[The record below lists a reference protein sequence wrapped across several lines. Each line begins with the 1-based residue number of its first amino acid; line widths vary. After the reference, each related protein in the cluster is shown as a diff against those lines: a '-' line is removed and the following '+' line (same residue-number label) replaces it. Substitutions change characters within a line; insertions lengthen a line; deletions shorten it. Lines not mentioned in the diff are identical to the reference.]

1 MPIMRVSL
9 SLSSSLTK
17 YLLKNKILSRARF
30 PLVLMLEVTH
40 QCNLACEGC
49 GRIHEYK
56 ETMRE
61 MLRTEECIQA
71 VDECPAPVVTV
82 TGGEPLMH
90 PEIDKIISAIVRKKR
105 HIYLCTNGILLAE
118 AIKKLRPSKYFNL
131 NVHIDGLASTHDAIA
146 GNGVFERAIRGIK
159 EAKRAGFKVCTN
171 TTIFK
176 NTSENEIE
184 ELFSFLEGLGVDGM
198 LVSPGFSFEHN
209 NNEVFLCRNEIQ
221 ERFGFIYGI
230 SKKYKILNSPLY
242 LKFLK
247 GERSLKCT
255 PWGNPTRNYLGWKS
269 PCYLITDTHYK
280 TFDECMENT
289 DWEKYQEGKDP
300 RCENCMMH
308 CGFEPTVVLEGG
320 KRISDIIEMTKWS
333 FS

>member
-1 MPIMRVSL
+1 MRVSL
-9 SLSSSLTK
+9 SLGSSLTK
-17 YLLKNKILSRARF
+17 YLIMNKFLSKERF

-40 QCNLACEGC
+40 LCNLACEGC
-49 GRIHEYK
+49 GRIHEYR

-61 MLRTEECIQA
+61 MLSPEECVQA
-71 VDECPAPVVTV
+71 VEECPAPVVSV

-90 PEIDKIISAIVRKKR
+90 PQIDKIIGTIIEKKR
-105 HIYLCTNGILLAE
+105 HIYLCTNGILLPD
-118 AIKKLRPSKYFNL
+118 AIKKLKPSKYFNL
-131 NVHIDGLASTHDAIA
+131 NVHIDGLAKTHNAIA
-146 GNGVFERAIRGIK
+146 GKGVFERAISGIR

-176 NTSENEIE
+176 NTSEEEIE
-184 ELFSFLEGLGVDGM
+184 ELFLFLEELGVDGM

-209 NNEVFLCRNEIQ
+209 ENEVFLCRNEIQ
-221 ERFGFIYGI
+221 DRFGFIYGI

-269 PCYLITDTHYK
+269 PCYLITDVHYK
-280 TFDECMENT
+280 TFAECMANT
-289 DWEKYQEGKDP
+289 DWKKYQEGTDP

-320 KRISDIIEMTKWS
+320 KRLSDIIEMAKWS

>member
-1 MPIMRVSL
+1 MRVSL
-9 SLSSSLTK
+9 SLGSSLAK
-17 YLLKNKILSRARF
+17 YLFKKKFLSKERF

-40 QCNLACEGC
+40 LCNLACEGC
-49 GRIHEYK
+49 GRIREYK

-61 MLRTEECIQA
+61 MLSVEECIQA

-90 PEIDKIISAIVRKKR
+90 PEIDKIISAIIEKKR
-105 HIYLCTNGILLAE
+105 HIYLCTNGILLAD
-118 AIKKLRPSKYFNL
+118 AIKKLKPNKYFNI
-131 NVHIDGLASTHDAIA
+131 NIHIDGLTKTHDAIA
-146 GNGVFERAIRGIK
+146 GKGVFERAINGIR

-171 TTIFK
+171 TTIYK
-176 NTSENEIE
+176 NTSEKEIE
-184 ELFSFLEGLGVDGM
+184 ELFSFLDGLGVDGL

-209 NNEVFLCRNEIQ
+209 ENEVFLCRTEIQ

-255 PWGNPTRNYLGWKS
+255 PWGNPTRNYSGWKS

-280 TFDECMENT
+280 TFAECMKNT
-289 DWEKYQEGKDP
+289 DWDKYQEGKDP

-308 CGFEPTVVLEGG
+308 CGFEPTVVLQGG
-320 KRISDIIEMTKWS
+320 KRLSDIIEMAKWS

>member
-1 MPIMRVSL
+1 MRVSL
-9 SLSSSLTK
+9 SLCSSLTK
-17 YLLKNKILSRARF
+17 YLIKNRFLAKERF

-40 QCNLACEGC
+40 ACNLACEGC

-56 ETMRE
+56 DTMRE
-61 MLRTEECIQA
+61 TLSTEECIRA
-71 VDECPAPVVTV
+71 VEECPTPVVTV

-90 PEIDKIISAIVRKKR
+90 PEIDKIIRGILNKKR
-105 HIYLCTNGILLAE
+105 HIYLCTNGVLLAE
-118 AIKKLRPSKYFNL
+118 AIKKLKPSKYFNI
-131 NVHIDGLASTHDAIA
+131 NVHIDGLAKTHDAIA
-146 GNGVFERAIRGIK
+146 GRGVFERATNAIRA
-159 EAKRAGFKVCTN
+159 AKRAGFKVCTN
-171 TTIFK
+171 TTIYK
-176 NTSENEIE
+176 NTSEEEIK
-184 ELFSFLEGLGVDGM
+184 ELFAFLEGLGVDGM

-209 NNEVFLCRNEIQ
+209 ENEIFLCRKEIQ

-247 GERSLKCT
+247 GERYLKCT

-280 TFDECMENT
+280 TFDECMKNT
-289 DWEKYQEGKDP
+289 DWDKYQEGNDP
-300 RCENCMMH
+300 RCKDCMMH
-308 CGFEPTVVLEGG
+308 CGFEPTVVLGGG
-320 KRISDIIEMTKWS
+320 KRLSDIIEMAKWS